1 MNQPRST
8 ARIAALSIFA
18 WLALASSALAQADPA
33 PRRGAGVRV
42 GIWDVQNPDAE
53 LTTYASSPHIE
64 GYFQRGLDD
73 RLALESTAGVWRR
86 TARTIQPLTGNVIEI
101 RTYVIPLFT
110 SLKIFPVTA
119 AGDVLEPF
127 LLFGGGFALGID
139 DVSDNAIGGG
149 GTSIATGF
157 GIKGGAGLEYH
168 FNEVLGVIAGAR
180 YQLIDYGDELGG
192 AQMFKGLGFEGGITY
207 RFPL

>member
-1 MNQPRST
+1 MDQ
-8 ARIAALSIFA
+8 ARNAARAAILSI
-18 WLALASSALAQADPA
+18 LAAMAFASSAFAQTDPA
-33 PRRGAGVRV
+33 PRRGAGVRIGV
-42 GIWDVQNPDAE
+42 WDVRNPDAE
-53 LTTYASSPHIE
+53 LTNYATDPHIE

-86 TARTIQPLTGNVIEI
+86 TARTIQPATGNVIEI

-110 SLKIFPVTA
+110 SLKVFPFTD
-119 AGDVLEPF
+119 AGDALEPF
-127 LLFGGGFALGID
+127 VLVGAGFALGLD
-139 DVSDNAIGGG
+139 HVSDNAIGGG

-157 GIKGGAGLEYH
+157 GIKGGIGLEYRINDI
-168 FNEVLGVIAGAR
+168 FGVVAGAR

-192 AQMFKGLGFEGGITY
+192 SQTFKGLGFEGGITY